1 MEISNL
7 IQTGELAKDEVA
19 DKLVKEA
26 EAHAEEQIETIKEQK
41 SKRKKALIKFGSMAV
56 LAAVVVVFATI
67 AWFTMNRETTT
78 SGMNVRSSTLPFELA
93 STGAAPEEYIR
104 LFNMADNEYDN
115 GTKQGDT
122 SEYRTGEYGQIFWR
136 LDTESNDTYVN
147 GFKPGAAGVF
157 TFDIIPKDGRALTV
171 NCKFNI
177 RGFVGNYN
185 DAGNLQSM
193 TEITSS
199 SPENASKEAFNY
211 INGHIVFFEHHHVI
225 NGKDVYS
232 GFIGTDGLNVSI
244 SAGTSRETVTV
255 YWKWVN
261 TFDQM
266 ILKSTDHGNDIP
278 LVADEGKGVDEDRTA
293 LCEYINDNYSKIF
306 AGLSSENQT
315 AASTLT
321 YQTAKTNSELM
332 NALNDGYNSAD
343 QIIGVNLNYFLL
355 ELSASPAS

>member
-1 MEISNL
+1 MLNVLEMLEEGATPEESASL
-7 IQTGELAKDEVA
+7 EAAAKE
-19 DKLVKEA
+19 KYI
-26 EAHAEEQIETIKEQK
+26 EENKNK
-41 SKRKKALIKFGSMAV
+41 NRSKLIKLSIM
-56 LAAVVVVFATI
+56 LAMLAVVMIFVTI
-67 AWFTMNRETTT
+67 AWFSMNKDVDVA
-78 SGMNVRSSTLPFELA
+78 GMSVKSSTLPFELA
-93 STGAAPEEYIR
+93 STGAAPEDYIR
-104 LFNMADNEYDN
+104 LFNMADSEYDN

-147 GFKPGAAGVF
+147 GFKPGAAGVL
-157 TFDIIPKDGRALTV
+157 TFDIIPKDGRTLNV

-177 RGFVGNYN
+177 RGFVGTYN
-185 DAGNLQSM
+185 DAGSLQSM
-193 TEITSS
+193 TEVTSS
-199 SPENASKEAFNY
+199 SPENASKDAFNY
-211 INGHIVFFEHHHVI
+211 INGHIVFFEHHDVV

-232 GFIGTDGLNVSI
+232 GFIGTDGLNVPI
-244 SAGTSRETVTV
+244 SAGTTRETVTV

-266 ILKSTDHGNDIP
+266 ILKSADHGNDTP
-278 LVADEGKGVDEDRTA
+278 LVADEGEGVHEDRAA
-293 LCEYINDNYSKIF
+293 LCKYINDNYSKIF
-306 AGLSSENQT
+306 AGLSSENQA

-355 ELSASPAS
+355 ELSASPVS